1 MAVKTS
7 SGLGVYGCKTI
18 SFMVIIIAA
27 YINNI
32 FCQWMLSHRPGYALR
47 THNWDFSGNT
57 TDVSNQNK
65 INGKEMNSNAFGFA
79 EYVLWFFFSFWCA
92 HK

>member
-1 MAVKTS
+1 MAVKT

-32 FCQWMLSHRPGYALR
+32 FASECLAIDQGMP
-47 THNWDFSGNT
+47 
-57 TDVSNQNK
+57 
-65 INGKEMNSNAFGFA
+65 
-79 EYVLWFFFSFWCA
+79 
-92 HK
+92 

>member
-32 FCQWMLSHRPGYALR
+32 FASECLAIDQGMPWGPTIAISLTILPM
-47 THNWDFSGNT
+47 
-57 TDVSNQNK
+57 
-65 INGKEMNSNAFGFA
+65 
-79 EYVLWFFFSFWCA
+79 
-92 HK
+92 